1 MCTLNVLI
9 SVYLFVFGE
18 HWKFN
23 KSWTVCIHHQRVET
37 VGCDK
42 VCFLWVE
49 LSGRVKPGGDSWNIH
64 AVCILWA
71 VHWQSWDSGEKSLL
85 DRAHWGSWDSGKSLL
100 DCAHWGNWDMGRV
113 F

>member
-1 MCTLNVLI
+1 MLI
-9 SVYLFVFGE
+9 SVYLFVLGE

-23 KSWTVCIHHQRVET
+23 KSWTVCIHHQHVET

-71 VHWQSWDSGEKSLL
+71 V
-85 DRAHWGSWDSGKSLL
+85 RTGK
-100 DCAHWGNWDMGRV
+100 AGTVERV
-113 F
+113 FYTVHTGEAGTVERVFYTVHTGEAGTVERVF